1 MRETHRFLRGM
12 VAWVG
17 FAQTAVLFERPP
29 RAAGDTKY
37 PLRRMLHF
45 AWTAALSFSPAPL
58 RISFAFGAM
67 VASLGMGIGGYAV
80 FRKLRGL
87 YVEPGWASQM
97 IVTCLVGGG
106 ILLSIGVLGEYI
118 ARIFEEVKGR
128 PLYVVSVS
136 SNMTALDAQA
146 SGVIASE
153 TISADRVLADDANTL
168 PTLERV

>member
-1 MRETHRFLRGM
+1 M
-12 VAWVG
+12 A
-17 FAQTAVLFERPP
+17 
-29 RAAGDTKY
+29 
-37 PLRRMLHF
+37 
-45 AWTAALSFSPAPL
+45 
-58 RISFAFGAM
+58 
-67 VASLGMGIGGYAV
+67 IGVYAV

-118 ARIFEEVKGR
+118 ARIFEEVKDR

-153 TISADRVLADDANTL
+153 IISADELAAGDNMTIS
-168 PTLERV
+168 TMERV